1 MNSLTFRSSLV
12 YSCCFSG
19 VGVALY
25 LVFIVVFCQVNHC
38 LSFVVS
44 IKLQLLITP
53 VVSSN
58 CCTTQYLLVQHK
70 AYYTIPTC
78 TTQSLLV
85 QHNTY
90 LYNTKPTTQYLL
102 IQHKAYLYN
111 TIPTCTTQ
119 YLLVQHKAYYTIP
132 TCTTQSLLHNRY
144 VQHTT
149 YNVTPYL

>member
-1 MNSLTFRSSLV
+1 MNILTFRSTLV

-58 CCTTQYLLVQHK
+58 C
-70 AYYTIPTC
+70 
-78 TTQSLLV
+78 S
-85 QHNTY
+85 
-90 LYNTKPTTQYLL
+90 
-102 IQHKAYLYN
+102 
-111 TIPTCTTQ
+111 TTQ

-132 TCTTQSLLHNRY
+132 TCTTQSLLHNTYLYNTKPTTQYLLVQHKAYLHNRY

-149 YNVTPYL
+149 YNVTRYLKHNVYVT